1 MLVQKVNRAAIAGD
15 PHPKLRE
22 VSQEME
28 ANFLA
33 EMLKFSGL
41 GEARENFGGGA
52 GEDAFSSMLTTR
64 YADLLAAQGGIGLGE
79 QIYQSLV
86 ERIEE

>member
-1 MLVQKVNRAAIAGD
+1 MSVHSVNMAGLAKE
-15 PHPKLRE
+15 PHPKLRA
-22 VSQEME
+22 VAQDLE

-41 GEARENFGGGA
+41 GESRESFGGGA
-52 GEDAFSSMLTTR
+52 GEDAFASMLTTE
-64 YADLLAAQGGIGLGE
+64 YADLLAAQGGVGLGE

-86 ERIEE
+86 ERMAE